1 MEPMVSGSESSM
13 FLGIIA
19 TRHGVE
25 VTVNRKA
32 RGLFSPLH
40 ENSSEH
46 GVHVV
51 GVGRHDDVHVL
62 QQRLAGWYAAVK
74 RKSAESG

>member
-1 MEPMVSGSESSM
+1 MEPMVSGGESSM

-51 GVGRHDDVHVL
+51 CMRRHHNVDEL
-62 QQRLAGWYAAVK
+62 NKGSCGGNFGLARFRCG
-74 RKSAESG
+74 